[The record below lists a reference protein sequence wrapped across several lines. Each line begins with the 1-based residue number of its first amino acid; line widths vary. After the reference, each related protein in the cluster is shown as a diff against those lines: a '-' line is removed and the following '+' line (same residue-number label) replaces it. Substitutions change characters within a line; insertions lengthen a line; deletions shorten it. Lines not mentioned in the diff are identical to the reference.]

1 MSLSIAFI
9 EKTMR
14 ETFTGSTPWRIAPGE
29 REPAKQQIK
38 ERLSRLNNIKV
49 DQNPYYNRGYGK
61 PKRDVLCS
69 FLVDDSSGYGWRSDY
84 NFGLLLNDRQEL
96 MLGHSYAKE
105 AVVSSIAEI
114 ETFIAAC
121 QAQLDRQAALANK
134 RQKVREF
141 KTQAII
147 AQVKQIAAED
157 QFEFFTENDKVKLK
171 LSVRLTK
178 SKAVE
183 VHIPFSRFQEILPKL
198 RSIINTMRAIYQEG
212 VHFKMKPTGEWEDSR
227 FIKPNTDSGC
237 R

>member
-121 QAQLDRQAALANK
+121 QAQLDRQAALANR

-141 KTQAII
+141 KAQAII
-147 AQVKQIAAED
+147 AQVKQIAVED
-157 QFEFFTENDKVKLK
+157 QFEFFTENDRVKLK
-171 LSVRLTK
+171 LSVLLDK
-178 SKAVE
+178 NKIIE
-183 VHIPFSRFQEILPKL
+183 INIPFSRFQEVLPKL
-198 RSIINTMRAIYQEG
+198 RSIIASLREVYQQG
-212 VHFKMKPTGEWEDSR
+212 VQFKMKQIDSWKLNR
-227 FIKPNTDSGC
+227 FIRPN
-237 R
+237 

>member
-1 MSLSIAFI
+1 MSLTIAFI

-14 ETFTGSTPWRIAPGE
+14 ETFTRSTPWRIAPDE
-29 REPAKQQIK
+29 RESAKQQIK

-49 DQNPYYNRGYGK
+49 DQNPYYDHGYGK

-69 FLVDDSSGYGWRSDY
+69 FLVDDSSGCGWRSDY
-84 NFGLLLNDRQEL
+84 NFGLLLNPRQEL
-96 MLGHSYAKE
+96 TLGYSYAKE
-105 AVVSSIAEI
+105 AVVSNIAEI

-157 QFEFFTENDKVKLK
+157 QFEFFTENDRVKLK
-171 LSVRLTK
+171 LSVLLDK
-178 SKAVE
+178 NKIIE
-183 VHIPFSRFQEILPKL
+183 INIPFSRFQEVLPKL
-198 RSIINTMRAIYQEG
+198 RSIITSLREVYQQG
-212 VHFKMKPTGEWEDSR
+212 VQFKMKQIDSWHLNR
-227 FIKPNTDSGC
+227 FIKPN
-237 R
+237 